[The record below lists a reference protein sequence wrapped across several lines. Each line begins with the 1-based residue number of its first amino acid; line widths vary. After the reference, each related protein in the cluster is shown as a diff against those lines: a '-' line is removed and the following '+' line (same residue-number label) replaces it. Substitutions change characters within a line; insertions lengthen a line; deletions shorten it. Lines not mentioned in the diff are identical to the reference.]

1 MLKQASKESFQKH
14 IRSYR
19 PTHTTASA
27 DMYGSVGHYQRMY
40 PLFPSKASVVFFG
53 RNLRFLRRKVSF
65 CPDKIITAFI
75 LPTYFPFRALFPSKQ
90 ALANYSKLPSKQAL
104 ANYSKPTINVI
115 QTGVLMTYE
124 IFMYFRVDTTI

>member
-1 MLKQASKESFQKH
+1 MLKQASKEPFQEH
-14 IRSYR
+14 IRLYR

-27 DMYGSVGHYQRMY
+27 GMYGSVGHNQRMY
-40 PLFPSKASVVFFG
+40 PLFPSKASAVFFG

-65 CPDKIITAFI
+65 CPDKTITAFI
-75 LPTYFPFRALFPSKQ
+75 LPTYFPFRALF
-90 ALANYSKLPSKQAL
+90 PSKQAL